1 MLAGAS
7 LMRVGACGAWSA
19 IPGGLSDSHMA
30 IANAAPKDSCKRML
44 VVARDHGSAPR
55 LAGRPEHV
63 NSALTANLLRSIP
76 ERLGNDPQ
84 LGVFDDDVAFFRIAA
99 LLLLLRFRIENC

>member
-1 MLAGAS
+1 MRAGAS

-44 VVARDHGSAPR
+44 VVAGDHGSAPR

-63 NSALTANLLRSIP
+63 NSARTANLLRSIP
-76 ERLGNDPQ
+76 GRWANDQ
-84 LGVFDDDVAFFRIAA
+84 HVGAFDDKLALLRIAS
-99 LLLLLRFRIENC
+99 LLV